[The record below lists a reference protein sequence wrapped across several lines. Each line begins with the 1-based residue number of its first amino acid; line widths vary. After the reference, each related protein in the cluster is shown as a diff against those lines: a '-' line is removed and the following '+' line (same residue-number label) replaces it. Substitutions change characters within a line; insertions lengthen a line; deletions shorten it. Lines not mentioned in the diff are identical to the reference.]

1 MPSKIHQVLHNL
13 PGYILATVLLTGSH
27 FTAHAASP
35 DAISPHA
42 SWPWRQALKL
52 TPYHGVT
59 LWTATTQDRT
69 ALYLLD
75 FDFAANLKL
84 RLELYDQDE
93 DDDKPLDN
101 NVAYWTRGV
110 GQAARDLNAGG
121 RGKVVAAWNGS
132 FFNPGARDPASGKLV
147 GHHVAAVVL
156 NGKVHANVGL
166 ARWTAGVQYQDGAP
180 LFKTQHKP
188 DRNTLAREFDFAA
201 GATQCLVR
209 EGKALKL
216 QPYPERG
223 DKPLKQP
230 VPSTPMDAG
239 HIPTVDHI
247 KTSRT
252 SMGWSRDNTHL
263 YLLIVQEPDDEFSSI
278 EAFRQRRAGT
288 GGWTAADLQQFWLAL
303 GAWGAVNLDGGVV
316 TQMTCLRQDGN
327 YLLIPPAWASKER
340 EIICSPAFN
349 NAPPG
354 GTLMYFYVR
363 AEE

>member
-1 MPSKIHQVLHNL
+1 VRITRQFLLILL
-13 PGYILATVLLTGSH
+13 PAWSVVLL
-27 FTAHAASP
+27 AASP
-35 DAISPHA
+35 DALSPHA
-42 SWPWRQALKL
+42 AWPWRQAQKL
-52 TPYHGVT
+52 TPYPGVT
-59 LWTATTQDRT
+59 QWTDTTLDGT

-75 FDFAANLKL
+75 FDFAANPKL

-101 NVAYWTRGV
+101 NVAYWPRGV
-110 GQAARDLNAGG
+110 GQVARDLNAGG
-121 RGKVVAAWNGS
+121 RGEVVAAWNGS
-132 FFNPGARDPASGKLV
+132 FFNPGARDPATGKQV
-147 GHHVAAVVL
+147 GRHVAAVVL

-166 ARWTAGVQYQDGAP
+166 ARWTAGVQYRDGTP
-180 LFKTQHKP
+180 IFKTLHQP

-201 GATQCLVR
+201 GAAQCLVR

-223 DKPLKQP
+223 EKPLKQP
-230 VPSTPMDAG
+230 VPSTPEDAG

-263 YLLIVQEPDDEFSSI
+263 FLLIVQEQDDEFSSI
-278 EAFRQRRAGT
+278 EAFQQRRAGI
-288 GGWTAADLQQFWLAL
+288 GGWTAADLRQFWLAL
-303 GAWGAVNLDGGVV
+303 GAWDAVNLDGGVV
-316 TQMTCLRQDGN
+316 TQMTCLREDGD

-340 EIICSPAFN
+340 KIICPPTFA
-349 NAPPG
+349 NAPSG